1 VATTLAVLAP
11 ETTAGPEWGAR
22 AASVTLHAGLLALAV
37 WSTQHPPLGPSVRRD
52 TSVVFYLPDRHPEA
66 PPPPAAPVVPPG
78 TWRMP
83 SLPGEIPLGLPP
95 LAPTAAPDL
104 PAATPEFLPAPSGLV
119 GTVPP
124 SPAPPEGPV
133 DIRVVEEVPV
143 LLSHPVPRYP
153 DILRQA
159 GIEGRVVIEAVI
171 DTMGRAERDGLRI
184 ASSSH
189 ALFGPEASALVL
201 GSRYRPARFAG
212 RPVRVRILVPVVFAL
227 HR

>member
-22 AASVTLHAGLLALAV
+22 AASVTLHTGLLALAV
-37 WSTQHPPLGPSVRRD
+37 WSTQHPPLAPAVRRD
-52 TSVVFYLPDRHPEA
+52 TSVVFYLPDRRPEA
-66 PPPPAAPVVPPG
+66 PPPPAAPAVPPG

-83 SLPGEIPLGLPP
+83 SLPSEIPLGLPP
-95 LAPTAAPDL
+95 LEPTAAPDL
-104 PAATPEFLPAPSGLV
+104 PAAAPEFLPASPSPV

-133 DIRVVEEVPV
+133 DVRVVEEVPM

-159 GIEGRVVIEAVI
+159 GIEGRVVVEAVI
-171 DTMGRAERDGLRI
+171 DTAGRAERDGLRI

-189 ALFGPEASALVL
+189 ALFSPEASALVL